1 MYFTDL
7 LPLLRLRALQEG
19 KQRLRIKGGGGIK
32 GIRVASS
39 VAAIVRQ
46 GGFYGGFYCASNV
59 SSVCMPFAISFAI
72 L

>member
-19 KQRLRIKGGGGIK
+19 KQRLRVKGGGGIK

-46 GGFYGGFYCASNV
+46 GGFYCASNV